1 MDEVEMSA
9 VFGKSGFV
17 INSDNSV
24 VNITNSGITSTAESY
39 SSAISAVDSKI
50 TIKKSRLTTVA
61 GTAVNISAKGGLF
74 DISNSTCIV
83 TGVMG
88 RVAELFDT
96 HSKIVRNNFVGDLK
110 KPQGNNKPV
119 YADDKNYT
127 VEYSENNITGF

>member
-1 MDEVEMSA
+1 
-9 VFGKSGFV
+9 
-17 INSDNSV
+17 
-24 VNITNSGITSTAESY
+24 
-39 SSAISAVDSKI
+39 
-50 TIKKSRLTTVA
+50 
-61 GTAVNISAKGGLF
+61 
-74 DISNSTCIV
+74 
-83 TGVMG
+83 MG